1 MSTIRIGLASPHFP
15 ASIPVAVRRADQF
28 LEEAAQTG
36 VDLVCFP
43 ECYIPGMRGQGF
55 PVPRPDQR
63 QQADALEA
71 LRASAATHHV
81 AAIVPMEWRSEAGL
95 QNVAFVIAAD
105 GTVLGQQTKNQLPPE
120 EEEYFTPGCTRQ
132 LFTVRDVPFGIAICH
147 EGWRYPETVR
157 WAARRGA
164 KIVFHP
170 NFVGAAAPVGHPASW
185 GAFDSPIYEKA
196 MIVRGAENSIY
207 FASVNY
213 ALPRQEAATTLIGPA
228 GECIAYSPYG
238 EESLLVCDIDT
249 ELATGLLA
257 ARYQPA
263 RYEDGG

>member
-1 MSTIRIGLASPHFP
+1 MATIRVGLASPHFP
-15 ASIPVAVRRADQF
+15 ASIADAVRRADQF
-28 LEEAAQTG
+28 LEEAAQAG

-43 ECYIPGMRGQGF
+43 ECYIPGMRGQDF
-55 PVPRPDQR
+55 PVARPSQR
-63 QQADALEA
+63 QQAGALEA
-71 LRASAATHHV
+71 LRASAAKHYV
-81 AAIVPMEWRSEAGL
+81 AAIVPMEWRSDAGL
-95 QNVAFVIAAD
+95 QNVAFVIGAD

-120 EEEYFTPGCTRQ
+120 EEQYFTPGCTRQ

-157 WAARRGA
+157 WAASRGA

-170 NFVGAAAPVGHPASW
+170 HYVGGAAPASHPASW
-185 GAFDSPIYEKA
+185 GASESPIYEKA
-196 MIVRGAENSIY
+196 MMVRGAENSIY

-228 GECIAYSPYG
+228 GECLAYSPYG

-263 RYEDGG
+263 RYEDA